1 MKNNDIKSLSSA
13 CILVIGNEILSGRT
27 EDKNINFIAKRC
39 DKIGVSVNEVR
50 IIPDEPK
57 IIKDTVLTCHKIFD
71 YVFTTGG
78 IGPTHDD
85 ITTEC
90 IASAFNLDIEI
101 NEEALKRLKH
111 HYRKLKVELNE
122 SRIKMAKI
130 PKGAL
135 LIDNPVSSAPGFI
148 VKNVYVLP
156 GVPKILQAMFNG
168 LEDKI
173 KGVTNI
179 ISKNIIVHTPEGEI
193 ADFLEIIQN
202 DYKNVSIGSYPY
214 FSPPEVGTN
223 IVLRSINK
231 TLINEASIAICAK
244 LKEYKIQFE
253 DTWELTGGNYG

>member
-1 MKNNDIKSLSSA
+1 MNNSQKKSLSSA

-39 DKIGVSVNEVR
+39 DEIGVSIDEVR
-50 IIPDEPK
+50 IIPDEIK
-57 IIKDTVLTCHKIFD
+57 IIKDTVLFCHKNFD

-90 IASAFNLDIEI
+90 IGSAFNLEVEV
-101 NEEALKRLKH
+101 NKEALKRLKA
-111 HYRKLKVELNE
+111 HYNKLKVELNE

-130 PKGAL
+130 PKGAE

-148 VKNVYVLP
+148 VENIFVLP

-168 LEDKI
+168 IEDKI
-173 KGVTNI
+173 RGVTNI
-179 ISKNIIVHTPEGEI
+179 VSKNIVVYSAEGEI
-193 ADFLEIIQN
+193 AELLESIQGKYP
-202 DYKNVSIGSYPY
+202 DVSIGSYPY
-214 FSPPEVGTN
+214 FRPPDVGTN
-223 IVLRSINK
+223 IVLRSIHQN
-231 TLINEASIAICAK
+231 LISEATIAICKK

-253 DTWELTGGNYG
+253 KT